1 MYVCIFPTLE
11 GKWLY
16 YAFFIQKITQHYL
29 LNVSKLSSSL
39 YTSTNIALSLEFPF
53 FEGKAHK
60 IRGRRQKCFR
70 DKIMYTYDDNITADF
85 CISM

>member
-53 FEGKAHK
+53 FGGKSVQNKRKEAK
-60 IRGRRQKCFR
+60 MFQR
-70 DKIMYTYDDNITADF
+70 
-85 CISM
+85 